1 MVVCTLQG
9 RMENNLMKKII
20 DGIVYDTEVSKK
32 LGSFMIMIAKKLLL
46 YL

>member
-32 LGSFMIMIAKKLLL
+32 LGMVVCTLQGR
-46 YL
+46 